1 MVNDNKA
8 TYSNTK
14 YLFGNWQNELIL
26 AAADAV
32 ECCITSAFFNYGG
45 VELLSRLSKR
55 LTSLTTSASEKTI
68 KLLISSHFAP
78 TEDDQKKIVSRLMD
92 LPNVEIRIYERDE
105 FLHWKN
111 YIFKTSED
119 IRIVIGSVNAT
130 SGGFFHNLECASLS
144 IHKLDDP
151 EVIRM
156 QQEFLHL
163 WNVAVPAQEVIKGG
177 IQKMVPQP
185 KFQVG
190 DNVRIISTGKIGTI
204 NKVLLS
210 DDSVGYRVTIDG
222 KVQAYQEKYL
232 EAFID
237 EEQEI
242 IDKLAMMDFR
252 KGEDFRIFQ
261 TWYRLKRPI
270 EGNIYAYLASRT
282 IFNPYQFKPLMK
294 FISPGSEER
303 LFIADE
309 VGVGKTIETG
319 IILTELLARGRL
331 DRRSNILIICP
342 HSLGPKWV
350 KEMRLRF
357 NLHFQF
363 LKGQDLAN
371 IMKAVLETGFL
382 PEYAKWSVISLQLIR
397 IDKHLEQLERISSL
411 REAHLWSMVVID
423 EAHHMRNK
431 TTDSNNVGAILS
443 GLTEMLL
450 MLSAT
455 PLNLKDEDLYQQ
467 MNILNP
473 SMFPDMQT
481 FNNMLQ
487 PIKLI
492 NRCRRLLVQ
501 NDPNNHRELID
512 TIDELETT
520 ALGRVVISHP
530 RIIALRKALQSAEI
544 LQYSDIADFDK
555 TMITLSPLDQS
566 FTRTLKREAFGHP
579 IIREAIKVPVFLSQT
594 EREFYNAVIKLVED
608 AYLAKGGDQRA
619 IGFISNM
626 PQRMVSSCI
635 PAMRVYLDWCLEN
648 DQELVDD
655 LLKQSEDEA
664 EDDVNLKKIPLTP
677 ELRDQYA
684 YLRDQASLLG
694 ELDSKYI
701 EFSML
706 VKKLM
711 RELENPQIMVFSF
724 FVRSLKYL
732 QKKLEMEGYR
742 IGLICGEVP
751 LETEGDQKGRYEII
765 DDFEKK
771 KIDILL
777 SSEVG
782 GEGLDFQFCQSIINY
797 DLPYNPMRVEQRI
810 GRIDRFGQKA
820 EKIFVASMYIRDT
833 IDEQIYE
840 ALYER
845 IKLVENSIG
854 ALEPILGNAL
864 ADLQKDII
872 SGKLTEEQLE
882 ARMKAIELAVE
893 QAKIEMEQFESNRR
907 GLMGDEYF
915 TDPLHHL
922 DEKSEFV
929 GPSDASFLTSLCL
942 NSWEKCAYDSID
954 KERGTITL
962 SKNVMAELEQF
973 TRRPGSEGSYSEL
986 RPLLEGGV
994 PLPVIFN
1001 GSLADQYKDYHFLSP
1016 NGFWIRFLLYTLESK
1031 CRIYRVFYFA
1041 SDPQDIGLEKGYY
1054 LVPIYEVK
1062 FEGFRI
1068 ELDLAAVPI
1077 SLRSKAVDPAD
1088 FRKFSRLLG
1097 KRIKECDAPLPPYI
1111 AADLGLYIDDAR
1123 IALEKQMEERV
1134 ALLQDENRYR
1144 IETRIQSLERGRD
1157 SRILRLQQ
1165 LILDHKERAVAEGKD
1180 PSQKYMLLQEGQMAT
1195 EQRRTA
1201 EYIEKLSAKKNLS
1214 LTLSLIGVCLLH
1226 VNNQ

>member
-1 MVNDNKA
+1 MTGDTKSANSK
-8 TYSNTK
+8 TK
-14 YLFGNWQNELIL
+14 YLFDNWQDELIL

-32 ECCITSAFFNYGG
+32 ECCITSAYLNYGG

-55 LTSLTTSASEKTI
+55 LATISTSAAGKSI
-68 KLLISSHFAP
+68 KLLISSQFAP
-78 TEDDQKKIVSRLMD
+78 TAEDQTKIISRLMD
-92 LPNVEIRIYERDE
+92 LPNVEIRICGRDE

-156 QQEFLHL
+156 QDKFAHL
-163 WNVAVPAQEVIKGG
+163 WDDAVPAQDIIKGG
-177 IQKMVPQP
+177 IQNMASLP

-242 IDKLAMMDFR
+242 IDKLAMMAFR

-261 TWYRLKRPI
+261 TWFRLKRPI

-282 IFNPYQFKPLMK
+282 VFNPYQFKPLMK

-342 HSLGPKWV
+342 NALGPKWV

-357 NLHFQF
+357 NLDFRI
-363 LKGQDLAN
+363 LNGQDLSN
-371 IMKAVLETGFL
+371 ITKAVLETGFL

-473 SMFPDMQT
+473 SMFPDLQT
-481 FNNMLQ
+481 FNNMMQ

-501 NDPNNHRELID
+501 NDPNNNQELVE

-530 RIIALRKALQSAEI
+530 RIIALRKALLSSEL

-555 TMITLSPLDQS
+555 SLISLSPLDQS

-579 IIREAIKVPVFLSQT
+579 IVREAIKVPVLLSQA
-594 EREFYNAVIKLVED
+594 EREFYDAVIKLVED

-635 PAMRVYLDWCLEN
+635 PAMREYLDWCLVN

-655 LLKQSEDEA
+655 LLKQREDEA
-664 EDDVNLKKIPLTP
+664 EDDIDLKRIPLMP
-677 ELRDQYA
+677 EHRDQYA
-684 YLRDQASLLG
+684 ILRDQASLLG
-694 ELDSKYI
+694 ELDSKYA
-701 EFSML
+701 EFSIL
-706 VKKLM
+706 VKNL
-711 RELENPQIMVFSF
+711 RGELENPQIMVFSF
-724 FVRSLKYL
+724 FVRTLKYL

-742 IGLICGEVP
+742 VGLICGEVP
-751 LETEGDQKGRYEII
+751 LETEGDQRGRYEII

-771 KIDILL
+771 TIDILL

-782 GEGLDFQFCQSIINY
+782 GEGLDFQFCQAMINY

-820 EKIFVASMYIRDT
+820 EKIFVASMFISDT
-833 IDEQIYE
+833 IDERIYV
-840 ALYER
+840 ALYDR

-854 ALEPILGNAL
+854 ALEPILGNVL
-864 ADLQKDII
+864 SDLQKEII
-872 SGKLTEEQLE
+872 NGKLTAAQLE
-882 ARMKAIELAVE
+882 DRMKAIELAVE
-893 QAKIEMEQFESNRR
+893 QAKLEMEQFESNRR

-929 GPSDASFLTSLCL
+929 RPSDATFLTSLCL
-942 NSWEKCAYDSID
+942 NSWEKCSYESID
-954 KERGTITL
+954 AERGSITL
-962 SKNVMAELEQF
+962 SKTVIAEIEQF
-973 TRRPGSEGSYSEL
+973 TRRPGSEGSSSEL
-986 RPLLEGGV
+986 RPLLEGGF
-994 PLPVIFN
+994 PLPIVFN
-1001 GSLADQYKDYHFLSP
+1001 GSLADQYKDHHFLSP
-1016 NGFWIRFLLYTLESK
+1016 TGSWIRFLLHDLESK
-1031 CRIYRVFYFA
+1031 GKIHKVFYFA
-1041 SDPQDIGLEKGYY
+1041 SDHREIGLEEGYY
-1054 LVPIYEVK
+1054 LVPIFEVQL
-1062 FEGFRI
+1062 EGFRI

-1077 SLRSKAVDPAD
+1077 SLGSNAVKSLD

-1097 KRIKECDAPLPPYI
+1097 KNIMECDVPCPPDM
-1111 AADLGLYIDDAR
+1111 ADDLGQYLDNAR
-1123 IALEKQMEERV
+1123 VALEKQMDERV
-1134 ALLQDENRYR
+1134 VLLQAENMYR
-1144 IETRIQSLERGRD
+1144 IETRIISLERGRD
-1157 SRILRLQQ
+1157 SRISRFKQ
-1165 LILDHKERAVAEGKD
+1165 LIYDHQIRSAAEGKE
-1180 PSQKYMLLQEGQMAT
+1180 PSQKYLNIVEGQMAT

-1201 EYIEKLSAKKNLS
+1201 EHIDKLSSKKNLS
-1214 LTLSLIGVCLLH
+1214 LTLSLVGVCLIS
-1226 VNNQ
+1226 VKG